1 MTRQLISRLLC
12 TGLFAS
18 LVATGGCGSSFDVLS
33 GGSSGVLGNSG
44 GGEFGATSG
53 GVKDLN
59 QARELVKN
67 GVVPPAAAILVE
79 AAFAEHDLP
88 LTGPPCAT
96 PLCLRGAL
104 GIAPTLSGEPSG
116 WVQIG
121 LSSTI
126 DPATFE
132 RPSLSAIF
140 TVDVSGSM
148 GWESKGGS
156 YPSAGN
162 LADHILRE
170 IAARLGPNDHATV
183 VTYGTTASVA
193 LDVTAGNDPRVLS
206 TINGLHTDGSTNM
219 EAGLRVAY
227 EIAERERQS
236 GKQVRLFLFT
246 DEQPNV
252 GATTPSEF
260 QRLVQQGADGGA
272 GITIFGLGL
281 GLGSE
286 LTEAMSHLRGGNAFS
301 LSQLE
306 QVPTLFE
313 QSWPW
318 MASPLAY
325 DLKAELLPV
334 VGYSLA
340 DTYGFPGQGLTAK
353 LDVSTVFL
361 SRNKGALLARVKK
374 TDGSAPTD
382 LRVDGA
388 LSYQNLNGSP
398 YTQALNLAYNH
409 QPLDDRGMY
418 FEQPGVGSTVA
429 LAILM
434 SSLHEAASRYGTD
447 PVGAEKLVADAVT
460 RAAADRA
467 SLGDA
472 SLDGDIQ
479 FARDLQA
486 LLHSGAMQGTLYG
499 R

>member
-1 MTRQLISRLLC
+1 MTSQHVGKLLC

-18 LVATGGCGSSFDVLS
+18 LVAAGGCGYSSLS
-33 GGSSGVLGNSG
+33 DFSGPAGGIGNSG
-44 GGEFGATSG
+44 GSEFGATAG

-67 GVVPPAAAILVE
+67 GMVPPAASILVE

-88 LTGPPCAT
+88 LTGAPCAT
-96 PLCLRGAL
+96 TLCLRGAV
-104 GIAPTLSGEPSG
+104 GIAPTLAGEPSG

-121 LSSTI
+121 MSSSI
-126 DPATFE
+126 DPATFQ

-148 GWESKGGS
+148 GWEYKDDT

-162 LADHILRE
+162 LAGHILRE
-170 IAARLGPNDHATV
+170 IASRLGPNDHATV
-183 VTYGTTASVA
+183 VTYGSTARVA
-193 LDVTAGNDPRVLS
+193 LDVTAGDDPRLLE
-206 TINGLHTDGSTNM
+206 TINGLHTNGSTNM
-219 EAGLRVAY
+219 EAGLKLAY
-227 EIAERERQS
+227 EVAARERQS

-252 GATTPSEF
+252 GATSATEF

-301 LSQLE
+301 LSKLE

-318 MASPLAY
+318 LASPLAY
-325 DLKAELLPV
+325 DLKAELLPAA
-334 VGYSLA
+334 GYSLA
-340 DTYGFPGQGLTAK
+340 DTYGFPGQGTAK

-374 TDGSAPTD
+374 SDGSAPTD
-382 LRVDGA
+382 LSVSGSLGYQRLDG
-388 LSYQNLNGSP
+388 NP
-398 YTQALNLAYNH
+398 YTQALNLAYNN
-409 QPLDDRGMY
+409 QPLDARGMY
-418 FEQPGVGSTVA
+418 FEQPAVGSTVA

-434 SSLHEAASRYGTD
+434 SSLHEAAAKYGTD
-447 PVGAEKLVADAVT
+447 RVGAEKLVGEAVT
-460 RAAADRA
+460 RAAADRT

-472 SLDGDIQ
+472 SLDQDIQ

-486 LLHSGAMQGTLYG
+486 LMQKGAQQGSLYG
-499 R
+499 Q

>member
-1 MTRQLISRLLC
+1 MTSQHVGRLLC
-12 TGLFAS
+12 SGLFAS
-18 LVATGGCGSSFDVLS
+18 LIAAGGCGSSFDS
-33 GGSSGVLGNSG
+33 FGGPAGGLGAS
-44 GGEFGATSG
+44 GGEFGATTG

-67 GVVPPAAAILVE
+67 GLVPPAAAILVE

-96 PLCLRGAL
+96 TLCLRGAL
-104 GIAPTLSGEPSG
+104 GVAPTLAGEPAG

-126 DPATFE
+126 DPATYQ

-148 GWESKGGS
+148 GWEAKNGS
-156 YPSAGN
+156 YPSPGN

-170 IAARLGPNDHATV
+170 IAARLGPNDHAAV
-183 VTYGTTASVA
+183 VTYGSSASVV
-193 LDVTAGNDPRVLS
+193 LDVTAGDDPRVIE
-206 TINGLHTDGSTNM
+206 TINGLHTNGSTNM

-227 EIAERERQS
+227 SVAARERQS
-236 GKQVRLFLFT
+236 GRQVRLFLFT

-252 GATTPSEF
+252 GATTATEF
-260 QRLVQQGADGGA
+260 QRLVQQGADDGA

-301 LSQLE
+301 LSKLE
-306 QVPTLFE
+306 QVAPLFE

-318 MASPLAY
+318 LASPIAY
-325 DLKAELLPV
+325 ALKAQLLPS
-334 VGYSLA
+334 VGYAVA
-340 DTYGFPGQGLTAK
+340 DTYGFPGTNHAPM

-361 SRNKGALLARVKK
+361 SRNKGALLAQVRPSSASAANDFRVS
-374 TDGSAPTD
+374 GS
-382 LRVDGA
+382 
-388 LSYQNLNGSP
+388 LSYENPSGSP
-398 YTQALNLAYNH
+398 YAQTLEVAYNN
-409 QPLDDRGMY
+409 QPLDARGMY
-418 FEQPGVGSTVA
+418 FEQPAVGSTVA

-434 SSLHEAASRYGTD
+434 SSLHQAASMYAADRT
-447 PVGAEKLVADAVT
+447 GAADLAGKAVT
-460 RAAADRA
+460 RATADRA

-472 SLDGDIQ
+472 SLDQDIQ
-479 FARDLQA
+479 FAADLHR
-486 LLHSGAMQGTLYG
+486 LMLSGATQGSLYG
-499 R
+499 Q